1 MNVASIGGSQSS
13 HDRHVCRS
21 AESAHIYGVNANS
34 LVLCRGAVVA
44 AHRGMTETT
53 TPQLAHGELT
63 GRILGCFY
71 ATYADLGHGFSEEV
85 LRRALTITL
94 QEAGMRVA
102 RSVPLQVHFRGH
114 MIGSFFADLIVDRT
128 VLIEVKATARIENY
142 AIAQTLNYLKVAGG
156 GVGLL
161 LNFGRKPESKRLV
174 IGDPFNSL
182 PALRAESQSSTTDQL
197 ATEEGIG
204 RPSAKPE

>member
-1 MNVASIGGSQSS
+1 M
-13 HDRHVCRS
+13 
-21 AESAHIYGVNANS
+21 NANS
-34 LVLCRGAVVA
+34 LALCRGSVVA
-44 AHRGMTETT
+44 AHGGMAETT
-53 TPQLAHGELT
+53 TPPFAHGELT

-71 ATYADLGHGFSEEV
+71 STYADLGHGFSEEV

-128 VLIEVKATARIENY
+128 VLIEVKATATIENY

-161 LNFGRKPESKRLV
+161 LNFGRKPEFKRLV

-182 PALRAESQSSTTDQL
+182 PALRVESQSSPTDEI
-197 ATEEGIG
+197 ATEKAIVQ
-204 RPSAKPE
+204 PSPKPE

>member
-1 MNVASIGGSQSS
+1 M
-13 HDRHVCRS
+13 
-21 AESAHIYGVNANS
+21 NANS

-44 AHRGMTETT
+44 VHGGMTETA
-53 TPQLAHGELT
+53 TPQFAHGELT

-71 ATYADLGHGFSEEV
+71 ATYADLGHGFSEVV
-85 LRRALTITL
+85 LGRALTITL
-94 QEAGMRVA
+94 EEAGMRVA

-128 VLIEVKATARIENY
+128 VLIEVKATATIENY

-161 LNFGRKPESKRLV
+161 LNFGRKPEFKRLV

-182 PALRAESQSSTTDQL
+182 PALRTESQSSTADRP
-197 ATEEGIG
+197 AAEEAIV
-204 RPSAKPE
+204 RPSPKPE

>member
-1 MNVASIGGSQSS
+1 
-13 HDRHVCRS
+13 
-21 AESAHIYGVNANS
+21 
-34 LVLCRGAVVA
+34 
-44 AHRGMTETT
+44 MTETI

-71 ATYADLGHGFSEEV
+71 ATYADLGHGFSEAV

-94 QEAGMRVA
+94 EEAGMRVA
-102 RSVPLQVHFRGH
+102 RSVPLRVHFRGH
-114 MIGSFFADLIVDRT
+114 MIGSFFADLIVDGT
-128 VLIEVKATARIENY
+128 VLKATATMENY

-161 LNFGRKPESKRLV
+161 LNFGRKPEFKRLV

-182 PALRAESQSSTTDQL
+182 PALRVESQSSPTDQL
-197 ATEEGIG
+197 ATEEATVQ
-204 RPSAKPE
+204 PSPNQE